1 MAASLGDHA
10 KSSFG
15 RTPLG
20 SLLISASTA
29 EVKYVDLRG
38 LRPGMNN
45 FTLYMQAVGASVTP
59 ALSIANTKDFGK
71 DYSTWPWHS
80 FTAIAPNELK
90 AFSPEMGFFLRAT
103 FSAQGQLIITS
114 L

>member
-1 MAASLGDHA
+1 MAASLGDHV
-10 KSSFG
+10 KSSFD
-15 RTPLG
+15 RTPLA
-20 SLLISASTA
+20 SLIITASSA

-38 LRPGMNN
+38 LLRPTL
-45 FTLYMQAVGASVTP
+45 TLYMQAVGASVTP
-59 ALSIANTKDFGK
+59 ALSIANVKDFGK

-90 AFSPEMGFFLRAT
+90 AFSPEVGFFLRAT